1 MPCFC
6 ALCSRDAE
14 SAKLRLLLVVV
25 VVVCMAHLSHAC
37 LTFKL
42 HGGRLSLL
50 QTCYTHQDGEL
61 QEASEAVGG
70 DMRPR
75 RQVVS

>member
-1 MPCFC
+1 
-6 ALCSRDAE
+6 
-14 SAKLRLLLVVV
+14 
-25 VVVCMAHLSHAC
+25 MAHLSNAC
-37 LTFKL
+37 LTCKL